1 MRILI
6 ALTYYQPHKSGLT
19 VYAVRLAKALVERGH
34 QVTVLTSHYNKQ
46 LPRYEKVDGVEV
58 IRAPVLF
65 RISKG
70 VIMPTLLALGWRLI
84 NKADVVNFHVPQLD
98 AAPLAVMSR
107 LMGKPVVMTYQC
119 DLRLPKG
126 MINWIANRVSFLA
139 DRVTARVSGAIV
151 AITRDYAENSAFMSH
166 YLDKVKVVTP
176 PVVLPAIEPQ
186 DVVAFQE
193 KYAIHPE
200 QRIIGMVARLAT
212 EKGVEYLIEAL
223 PQVLQKFPTARVLF
237 VGQYQNVLGEEAY
250 AAKLEPLI
258 RQLGAHWSFL
268 GVIPDKDLA
277 AFYHVCDVTVLP
289 SINSTEAFGMVQVE
303 AMTCGTPAV
312 ATDLPGVRQ
321 PILNSGMGKIVP
333 PRNPDALAQALID
346 ILNQDQHFPEKGAEI
361 ARAYSPQATAASYDA
376 IFQELLTQK

>member
-19 VYAVRLAKALVERGH
+19 VYAVRLAKALVDRGH
-34 QVTVLTSHYNKQ
+34 QVTVLTSHYNRQ
-46 LPRYEKVDGVEV
+46 LPKYEKVDGVEI

-98 AAPLAVMSR
+98 AAPLAIMSH

-139 DRVTARVSGAIV
+139 DRITARVSGAII
-151 AITRDYAENSAFMSH
+151 AITQDYAENSAFMSR
-166 YLDKVKVVTP
+166 YLNKVKVVTP
-176 PVVLPAIEPQ
+176 PVVLPVVEPQ
-186 DVVAFQE
+186 DVAAFRE
-193 KYAIHPE
+193 KNALHPE

-237 VGQYQNVLGEEAY
+237 VGQYQNVLGEEDY

-268 GVIPDKDLA
+268 GVISDKDLA

-321 PILNSGMGKIVP
+321 PILTSGMGKIVP
-333 PRNPDALAQALID
+333 PRNPDALAQALMD
-346 ILNQDQHFPEKGAEI
+346 ILSQNQHFREKGAEI
-361 ARAYSPQATAASYDA
+361 ARIYSPQSTAASYDA
-376 IFQELLTQK
+376 IFQELITKK